1 MTAGVDR
8 FRPATATLAF
18 RPGQHIQ
25 FGAMREKAD
34 IAITLRAFSRRLRL
48 QVARAASLAEEVM
61 PPAAEATAVFG
72 QDVDGQ
78 AKKDEQYAFEG
89 S

>member
-1 MTAGVDR
+1 
-8 FRPATATLAF
+8 
-18 RPGQHIQ
+18 
-25 FGAMREKAD
+25 MREKAD
-34 IAITLRAFSRRLRL
+34 IAITLGAIIWRFRL
-48 QVARAASLAEEVM
+48 QSARAVTLPKKVM
-61 PPAAEATAVFG
+61 PPTADATTVFG